1 MLIFLQNTKRRKM
14 VQTNNKMIILIFFQN
29 TNSRRKMVRTKGDG
43 GASRTVASKA
53 PRKALGGGGASSR
66 WGAQC
71 RKIFPNL
78 TKVDQGKNYVSIIF
92 LNLPKEFFS
101 PCFPGKSRVL
111 KYSKILPKEGHWQ
124 GIFSGQLQQSQELQA
139 EDLQQEENIQV
150 LFFNLFNVI
159 EVFLMA
165 YLHPKTAKIMSNLL
179 FNPLHLY
186 GCPPEQCPKTSEER
200 IDSLFYLLWLFF
212 VIFTVHWLLIPGGNS
227 FNKEIGTPGWQKPLT
242 SFFTVSIPKTSWLY
256 HSCKLWFTWWP

>member
-1 MLIFLQNTKRRKM
+1 
-14 VQTNNKMIILIFFQN
+14 
-29 TNSRRKMVRTKGDG
+29 MVRTKGDG

-66 WGAQC
+66 WARC
-71 RKIFPNL
+71 RQIFPNL

-92 LNLPKEFFS
+92 LNLPKEIFS

-200 IDSLFYLLWLFF
+200 IDSLFLFI
-212 VIFTVHWLLIPGGNS
+212 VIVFCDFHC
-227 FNKEIGTPGWQKPLT
+227 PLT
-242 SFFTVSIPKTSWLY
+242 AYTRWELV
-256 HSCKLWFTWWP
+256 